1 MGNHM
6 ISILQGKEKYCYITG
21 ETENLEKH
29 HIYFGSRRKTSDKYG
44 FWVWLTP
51 EMHRG
56 TNGVHGKNGHEIDIF
71 LKTECQKKFEET
83 NDHDTFMKL
92 IGRNYIEID
101 NTM

>member
-51 EMHRG
+51 EIHRG
-56 TNGVHGKNGHEIDIF
+56 TDGVHGKNGHELDQR
-71 LKTECQKKFEET
+71 LKRVCQRICEE
-83 NDHDTFMKL
+83 NHSRNEFMAL
-92 IGRNYIEID
+92 IGRNYL
-101 NTM
+101 